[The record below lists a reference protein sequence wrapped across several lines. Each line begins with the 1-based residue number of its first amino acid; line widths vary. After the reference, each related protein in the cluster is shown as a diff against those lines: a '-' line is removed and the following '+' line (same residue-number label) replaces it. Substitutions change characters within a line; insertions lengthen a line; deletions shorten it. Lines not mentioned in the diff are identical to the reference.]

1 VLELKNACLKRGP
14 QLLFENACF
23 TIYPG
28 KHVGLTGANGAGKSS
43 LFSLIL
49 KTLELDTG
57 DFELSDKLVIAH
69 VEQEISNQHLSAIDY
84 ALDGDQELSETLR
97 QLSTAEAAHDAEKIT
112 HLHQKM
118 EEIQGYAGKSKAAKL
133 LNGLGFTQQQFSH
146 AVSSFSGGW
155 QMRLNLARA
164 LMCRSDI
171 LLLDEPTNHLDLDT
185 VLWLEDYLKNYAGT
199 LLLISH
205 DRDFLD
211 SVINQVLHIANQ
223 KINLYNGNY
232 SSYENYRAEQI
243 ALQQAGFEKQQKHIQ
258 HVQSFI
264 NRFKA
269 KATKAK
275 QAQSRIKA
283 LNKLELIAP
292 AHIDS
297 PFHFSF
303 EPPANNP
310 HTLLRLDN
318 VAVAYDQK
326 TILEHVNF
334 SLFAGDRVG
343 LLGANGAGKSTLIKL
358 LSNGLIPVQ
367 GDIELSNNLNIGYF
381 AQHQLSQLNLKN
393 TALQHMALLDKKRDN
408 KAGEQKLRNYL
419 GGFNFHDDKVS
430 QIIETFSGGEK
441 ARLVLAMIVY
451 QKPNLLLLDEPTN
464 HLDIDMRD
472 ALTFALQDF
481 EGALAI
487 VSHDRH
493 LLRSVCDSFVLV
505 HDKAVTAFSG
515 DLEDYRQFIK
525 QANASG
531 SAAPGFIENGVSS
544 TDSQI
549 KVSKKEQRKHDAELR
564 KAQQPLRNRL
574 KTIERQMDK
583 LNAAKTSQEQRLSDA
598 EIYAESRKSVLA
610 KILKEQAQTSAE
622 LDELEIEWMEV
633 METLETGTINS

>member
-1 VLELKNACLKRGP
+1 MLELKNATLKRGP
-14 QLLFENACF
+14 QLLFEKTSF
-23 TIYPG
+23 TIYPS
-28 KHVGLTGANGAGKSS
+28 KRVGVTGANGAGKSS

-49 KTLELDTG
+49 GNLELDTG
-57 DFELSDKLVIAH
+57 DFSLPEKLVIAH
-69 VEQEISNQHLSAIDY
+69 VEQEIHNQDWSAIDY
-84 ALDGDQELSETLR
+84 VIDGDKALSDTLR
-97 QLSTAEAAHDAEKIT
+97 KLSAAEQSHNAEDIA

-118 EEIQGYAGKSKAAKL
+118 EEIQGYAGNSKAAKL
-133 LNGLGFTQQQFSH
+133 LNGLGFSQAQFAN

-185 VLWLEDYLKNYAGT
+185 VLWLEDYLKNYPGT

-211 SVINQVLHIANQ
+211 SVINQVLHISSHSAT
-223 KINLYNGNY
+223 IYNGNY
-232 SSYENYRAEQI
+232 SAYEKYRTEQI
-243 ALQQAGFEKQQKHIQ
+243 ALQQAGYAKQQKHIQ

-269 KATKAK
+269 QATKAK

-283 LNKLELIAP
+283 LAKLELIAP

-303 EPPANNP
+303 KAPNNNP
-310 HTLLRLDN
+310 HTLLRLDD
-318 VAVAYDQK
+318 VTIAYDK
-326 TILEHVNF
+326 DPILAKINF
-334 SLFAGDRVG
+334 SMFAGDRIG
-343 LLGANGAGKSTLIKL
+343 LLGANGAGKSTLVKL
-358 LSNGLIPVQ
+358 LSNELKPQEGK
-367 GDIELSNNLNIGYF
+367 IELNANLNIGYF
-381 AQHQLSQLNLKN
+381 AQHQLSQLNLQN
-393 TALQHMALLDKKRDN
+393 SALQSMALLAKKCGDN
-408 KAGEQKLRNYL
+408 ATEQELRNYL

-430 QIIETFSGGEK
+430 QTIETFSGGEK

-481 EGALAI
+481 KGALAI

-493 LLRSVCDSFVLV
+493 LLRTVCDSFVLV
-505 HDKAVTAFSG
+505 HDKTVTQFDG

-525 QANASG
+525 QASEDSG
-531 SAAPGFIENGVSS
+531 SSKTSS
-544 TDSQI
+544 SGI
-549 KVSKKEQRKHDAELR
+549 SKKEQRKIDAEQR
-564 KAQQPLRNRL
+564 KQLQPLRNKL
-574 KTIERQMDK
+574 TKIERQMAT
-583 LNAAKTSQEQRLSDA
+583 LNKTKDDLENRLADSD
-598 EIYAESRKSVLA
+598 IYHETK
-610 KILKEQAQTSAE
+610 KAE
-622 LDELEIEWMEV
+622 LSQTLKAQSETSTALDSLEEEWMEV
-633 METLETGTINS
+633 MEKLE